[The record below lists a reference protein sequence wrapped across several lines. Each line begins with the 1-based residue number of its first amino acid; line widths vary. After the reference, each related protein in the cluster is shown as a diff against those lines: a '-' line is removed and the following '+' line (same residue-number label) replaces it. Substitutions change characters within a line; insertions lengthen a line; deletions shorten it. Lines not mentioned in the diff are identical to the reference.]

1 MDRSERTLI
10 IGDGGLAS
18 LIACAAAREAALL
31 SGGGKPGV
39 LWSGPARAEESP
51 QRSEASE
58 RHAGAYGLEL
68 VVHPA
73 ANSLYGPTALPYAA
87 LWDDRLLLDVAA
99 AAIEHGCDRV
109 IWPIHYGGPGPSDNS
124 GQTDGPGHDLDAI
137 SAAVDRALLI
147 TRLVGIDAGQHH
159 RPAFRVETPYV
170 DFTDRQIADLALD
183 LDVPVETCWWWRREF
198 LARETAVAA
207 PPSPALE
214 RDWAQWRRWWPVL
227 KAVGWIPETAT
238 A

>member
-18 LIACAAAREAALL
+18 LLACAVAREAAVLTGL
-31 SGGGKPGV
+31 ANPGV
-39 LWSGPARAEESP
+39 LWSGPARPEEAP
-51 QRSEASE
+51 QRSEAAE
-58 RHAGAYGLEL
+58 RQAAAYGLQL
-68 VVHPA
+68 VVHTAP
-73 ANSLYGPTALPYAA
+73 NSLFGASPAPFTG
-87 LWDDRLLLDVAA
+87 LWDDRLLIEVAS
-99 AAIEHGCDRV
+99 AAIEHGCDKV
-109 IWPIHYGGPGPSDNS
+109 IWPVHHGGPGDSA
-124 GQTDGPGHDLDAI
+124 GLGHDLDAI

-147 TRLVGIDAGQHH
+147 TRLVGIDAGQHA

-170 DFTDRQIADLALD
+170 DFTDRQLADLALD

-198 LARETAVAA
+198 LARDPQVAA
-207 PPSPALE
+207 APSAALD

-227 KAVGWIPETAT
+227 KSVGWTPEPAG